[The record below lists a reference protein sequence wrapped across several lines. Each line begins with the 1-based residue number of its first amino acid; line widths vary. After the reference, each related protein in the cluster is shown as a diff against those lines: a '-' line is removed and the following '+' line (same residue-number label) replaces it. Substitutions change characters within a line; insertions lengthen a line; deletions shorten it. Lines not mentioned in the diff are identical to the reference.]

1 MGWIGQQ
8 PIETI
13 YLVWGSGADHASDPH
28 RNEQSMVHP
37 GARRE
42 ELEASSS
49 TRLRCRGAAHL
60 PSGDCRERPLGNR
73 ALVIVSTSGS
83 ATGAFRKNVIAEKTP
98 RPSRP
103 HLTECVAAGPDP
115 ELSAF

>member
-1 MGWIGQQ
+1 MGWLGQQ

-13 YLVWGSGADHASDPH
+13 YLVWGSGAYHPSDP
-28 RNEQSMVHP
+28 RNDEQSMVRP
-37 GARRE
+37 AARWK

-49 TRLRCRGAAHL
+49 TRLRCHGAAHL
-60 PSGDCRERPLGNR
+60 PPGDCRERPLGNR
-73 ALVIVSTSGS
+73 ALVIVSTSGP
-83 ATGAFRKNVIAEKTP
+83 ATGALRKNVIAEKTP

-103 HLTECVAAGPDP
+103 HLTECFAAGPDL